1 MSSFVRR
8 LIILCTGLL
17 GGLAAWPLAELVVRF
32 QGSFPS
38 YRLFIPILGAAV
50 GALLGAFFGAAEGIT
65 ARVRSRIPTG
75 MLVGA
80 AVGCAGGA
88 AGFLAGQAAQWFV
101 GELVLRSYRNF
112 RWVVLPVSRAVGWA
126 LLGVFVGMGE
136 GFRAAS
142 LKKTLVGALG
152 GLVGGLVGGFVLEY
166 SRLLFPG
173 FAYFRLVGLVVLG
186 LAIGLAYGLIE
197 RGLSAGVL
205 RVLTGRLKG
214 KEFPINQSRFRI
226 GSGPRNA
233 VDLSGY
239 ESVAERQALVRVRRG
254 QAVLVNLE
262 PRFPVLVNERPVEEH
277 TLKYEDVVRIG
288 AARMFYRYE

>member
-1 MSSFVRR
+1 MSTFVRR

-17 GGLAAWPLAELVVRF
+17 GGLAAWPLAELLVRS
-32 QGSFPS
+32 QGLFPS
-38 YRLFIPILGAAV
+38 YRLFIAALGAAV
-50 GALLGAFFGAAEGIT
+50 GTLLGAFFGAAEGIT

-112 RWVVLPVSRAVGWA
+112 EWIVLPVSRAVGWA
-126 LLGVFVGMGE
+126 LLGVFAGMGE

-152 GLVGGLVGGFVLEY
+152 GLLGGFLGGFVLEY

-173 FAYFRLVGLVVLG
+173 FTYFRLVGLVVLG

-197 RGLSAGVL
+197 KGLSAGVL

-214 KEFPINQSRFRI
+214 KEFPINQNRLRI

-239 ESVAERQALVRVRRG
+239 EAVAERHVLVRVRGG

-262 PRFPVLVNERPVEEH
+262 PRLPVLVNDRPVQEH
-277 TLKYEDVVRIG
+277 TLKYEDVLRIG
-288 AARMFYRYE
+288 AARLFYRY